1 MGYNVKILL
10 GFARRMRALLFGVD
24 QVAELKQVLA
34 DKTAAWEK
42 YRVDVEFNLRTIRRE
57 LAEESLRRNQELMDD
72 VFGKGGPA
80 NK

>member
-1 MGYNVKILL
+1 MGDNVKILL
-10 GFARRMRALLFGVD
+10 GFSGRVRAMLFGNY
-24 QVAELKQVLA
+24 QAAELQRKLTERRASWKQYH
-34 DKTAAWEK
+34 D
-42 YRVDVEFNLRTIRRE
+42 DVNCNLRTIRRE